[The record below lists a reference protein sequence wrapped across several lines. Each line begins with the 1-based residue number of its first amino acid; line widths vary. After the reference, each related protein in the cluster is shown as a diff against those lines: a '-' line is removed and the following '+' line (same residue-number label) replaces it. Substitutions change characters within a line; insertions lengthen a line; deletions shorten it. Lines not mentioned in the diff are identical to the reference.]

1 MLEDSELWPDEVL
14 RGLCKKLVL
23 HESGARDE
31 IIERLRMW
39 HVSKHRGQ
47 AFQGSNFHLLP
58 VKDKTV
64 MPQYLSPFKRI
75 EEQNRKSIL
84 RVDKRGRSEMS
95 STLDIRFSTPGHSPS
110 SRRRS
115 GTFETDS
122 EDESDRVPET
132 SPKRGKHGNRKRK
145 KGVQFSPYNRVQL
158 ISPRKP
164 GDNEHVRQL
173 YQSIQEGVYEN
184 SEDEEVEWSRSV
196 SAASSSEPSPE

>member
-23 HESGARDE
+23 EDFGPRDE
-31 IIERLRMW
+31 IIERLRVW

-75 EEQNRKSIL
+75 DEQDRKSIL
-84 RVDKRGRSEMS
+84 RVDKRARSDI
-95 STLDIRFSTPGHSPS
+95 STSLDMRFSTPSQSPN

-115 GTFETDS
+115 GLFESTDT
-122 EDESDRVPET
+122 EDDDSRVPET

-164 GDNEHVRQL
+164 GDNDHVRQL
-173 YQSIQEGVYEN
+173 YQSIQEGSYEN
-184 SEDEEVEWSRSV
+184 SEDEEQEWSRSV
-196 SAASSSEPSPE
+196 SAASEPSPE